1 MDIFP
6 KTNEIIETNQKNYS
20 YTMITKFTMDSTQQ
34 FRKAEVKNQK
44 LKVKKLIKSALQ
56 LFYIIV
62 PFPWLY

>member
-34 FRKAEVKNQK
+34 FRNAEVKNQK
-44 LKVKKLIKSALQ
+44 LSRLKSWSSQ
-56 LFYIIV
+56 LGNYFA
-62 PFPWLY
+62 

>member
-20 YTMITKFTMDSTQQ
+20 YTMITKFTMDSTRQ
-34 FRKAEVKNQK
+34 FRNAEVKNQK

>member
-20 YTMITKFTMDSTQQ
+20 YTMITKFTMDSTRQ
-34 FRKAEVKNQK
+34 FRNAEVKNQK

-56 LFYIIV
+56 LFCIIV